1 MIKAVIFDMDGLLID
16 SEPKW
21 DEARADMAK
30 RLDKSW
36 GKKDHA
42 AVMGVSTE
50 EWATYMRDTWDLD
63 MSLAEIVE
71 EIVGRMRGYYREQI
85 PFRKNA
91 VEAVNLAAEHYR
103 TALASGSERSLI
115 DIVTT
120 SEELDGKF
128 EVVLSADQVER
139 GKPHPDV
146 YLETAKRLGVEPEQ
160 CVCLEDSQNGMLAGL
175 NAGFKVIGIPDEDFP
190 VDKEVLDKVDAV
202 LESLDEFTLDLIE
215 SLD

>member
-1 MIKAVIFDMDGLLID
+1 MIKAIIFDMDGLLID

-21 DEARADMAK
+21 DRARADMAE
-30 RLDKSW
+30 RLGKEW
-36 GKKDHA
+36 GRKDHE

-50 EWATYMRDTWDLD
+50 EWATYMRDTWAID
-63 MSLAEIVE
+63 MSLEDIVE
-71 EIVGRMRGYYREQI
+71 EIVSRMRDYYREQI

-91 VEAVNLAAEHYR
+91 VEAVTLAAEHYR

-120 SEELDGKF
+120 SDELGGKF

-146 YLETAKRLGVEPEQ
+146 YLETARHLGVAPQ
-160 CVCLEDSQNGMLAGL
+160 HCLCLEDSKNGMLAGL
-175 NAGFKVIGIPDEDFP
+175 NAGFKVIGIPDKDFP
-190 VDKEVLDKVDAV
+190 VDKNVLDRVDVV
-202 LESLDEFTLDLIE
+202 LDSLDGFTVELIE
-215 SLD
+215 SLN

>member
-21 DEARADMAK
+21 DQARADMAK
-30 RLDKSW
+30 RLDKNW
-36 GKKDHA
+36 GKEDHA

-63 MSLAEIVE
+63 MTLEEIVE
-71 EIVGRMRGYYREQI
+71 EIVGRMREYYHEQI

-91 VEAVNLAAEHYR
+91 VETVNLAAEHYR

-120 SEELDGKF
+120 SQELDRKF

-146 YLETAKRLGVEPEQ
+146 YLETAKRLDVAPEQ
-160 CVCLEDSQNGMLAGL
+160 CVCLEDSKNGMLAGL
-175 NAGFKVIGIPDEDFP
+175 NAGFRVIGIPDEGFP
-190 VDKEVLDKVDAV
+190 VDKEVLDKVDVV
-202 LESLDEFTLDLIE
+202 LASLDEFTLKLIE

>member
-21 DEARADMAK
+21 DQARADMAE
-30 RLDKSW
+30 RLDKRW
-36 GKKDHA
+36 GKEDHH

-50 EWATYMRDTWDLD
+50 EWATYMRDSWDLD
-63 MSLAEIVE
+63 MSLEEIVE
-71 EIVGRMRGYYREQI
+71 EIVGGMRGYYHAQI

-115 DIVTT
+115 DLVTT
-120 SEELDGKF
+120 SEELGGKF

-146 YLETAKRLGVEPEQ
+146 YLETAKRLGVEPEY
-160 CVCLEDSQNGMLAGL
+160 CLCLEDSKNGMLAGL
-175 NAGFKVIGIPDEDFP
+175 NAGFKVIGIPDPDFP
-190 VDKEVLDKVDAV
+190 VDKEVLGRVDAV
-202 LESLDEFTLDLIE
+202 LESLDGFTLELIE
-215 SLD
+215 SLG

>member
-16 SEPKW
+16 SEPRW
-21 DEARADMAK
+21 DQARTDMAK
-30 RLDKSW
+30 RLGKSW
-36 GKKDHA
+36 GKKDHE

-50 EWATYMRDTWDLD
+50 AWATYMRDTWDLA
-63 MSLAEIVE
+63 MSLEEIVE
-71 EIVGRMRGYYREQI
+71 EIVGRMREYYRERI

-120 SEELDGKF
+120 SEELGGKF

-146 YLETAKRLGVEPEQ
+146 YLETAKRLGVAPRQ
-160 CVCLEDSQNGMLAGL
+160 CVCLEDSKNGMLAGL
-175 NAGFKVIGIPDEDFP
+175 NAGFKVIGIPDKAFP
-190 VDKEVLDKVDAV
+190 VDKEVLDRVDAV
-202 LESLDEFTLDLIE
+202 LESLDGVTVELVE
-215 SLD
+215 SLG